1 MKGYCRDN
9 TAARGFAIGTITYPG
24 ANGSEARSGS
34 IYYIKSTLCDGLR
47 DNLYS
52 YHATLA
58 AFPDEPTSDQ
68 FFDEQQFEVYR
79 MLGED
84 IADQMIGYLQD
95 RYTDEL
101 RPYPFTEAS
110 PSWER

>member
-1 MKGYCRDN
+1 
-9 TAARGFAIGTITYPG
+9 
-24 ANGSEARSGS
+24 
-34 IYYIKSTLCDGLR
+34 
-47 DNLYS
+47 
-52 YHATLA
+52 
-58 AFPDEPTSDQ
+58 
-68 FFDEQQFEVYR
+68 